1 MTGQLT
7 FSVLGLLRGWRD
19 DAELALG
26 SPQQHAALSALLL
39 REGRPATVSQLVD
52 AVWGTDQPRSA
63 VQTVRTYISRLRRTF
78 RDSDDEHSISGGLES
93 VADG

>member
-52 AVWGTDQPRSA
+52 AVWGTDQSA
-63 VQTVRTYISRLRRTF
+63 QRRP
-78 RDSDDEHSISGGLES
+78 DG
-93 VADG
+93 ADVHLAASTNLPGQRR